1 MFPVLSGDRCYGRRE
16 RNTHQTVMSVGH
28 LVGDS
33 RKCNPSDKKLQGKTS
48 PIRLLSFFITV
59 TTQKHKA
66 SQKRWKRPRATDG
79 SDHELN
85 INPSVSCLPEEPT
98 VVSALLPSR
107 QSVITQSVCTHT
119 KKTPGI
125 TGRHGNDAKKGNG
138 VVMVT
143 NPERRLNPC
152 LAVWL
157 PPSPR
162 LQTGLGQT
170 AGGAEEKPGHE
181 IYTSLPLTS
190 APDQRPRQNN
200 HVLKPQVSE
209 HECLGPKPAE

>member
-1 MFPVLSGDRCYGRRE
+1 MIKRR
-16 RNTHQTVMSVGH
+16 HQTCFLFYPETVAM
-28 LVGDS
+28 GD
-33 RKCNPSDKKLQGKTS
+33 
-48 PIRLLSFFITV
+48 
-59 TTQKHKA
+59 A
-66 SQKRWKRPRATDG
+66 SG
-79 SDHELN
+79 
-85 INPSVSCLPEEPT
+85 IPT
-98 VVSALLPSR
+98 R
-107 QSVITQSVCTHT
+107 Q
-119 KKTPGI
+119 TPGI
-125 TGRHGNDAKKGNG
+125 TGRHGNDTKKGNG